1 MRQIK
6 LTVIMFAAAC
16 ALPVAALAEDAP
28 MPRMLKGMAKGA
40 WRVDMLESSEA
51 KSGQK
56 MPAMTICTDNLMKH
70 SAQKPAARSEC
81 KPRLLKDGADE
92 AVMEMTCPDRT
103 VTTTMKRESAKSVL
117 MDVKSTGKG
126 GPHNM
131 KMRYTSIGACR
142 EGQPAFGYDKNSEQC
157 KKMQSAMA
165 QMDPAKNCA
174 NAGANRAQCE
184 QQMRQQISQMKS
196 MCSG

>member
-1 MRQIK
+1 MKI
-6 LTVIMFAAAC
+6 LIIVAAC
-16 ALPVAALAEDAP
+16 ALPLAALAEDPP
-28 MPRMLKGMAKGA
+28 MPRMLKGMAKGS

-56 MPAMTICTDNLMKH
+56 MPPMTICTDNLMKH
-70 SAQKPAARSEC
+70 SAQKPPAKSEC
-81 KPRLLKDGADE
+81 KPRLLRDGSDE
-92 AVMEMTCPDRT
+92 AVMEMSCPDRT
-103 VTTTMKRESAKSVL
+103 VTTTMKRESAKSIL

>member
-1 MRQIK
+1 
-6 LTVIMFAAAC
+6 
-16 ALPVAALAEDAP
+16 
-28 MPRMLKGMAKGA
+28 
-40 WRVDMLESSEA
+40 
-51 KSGQK
+51 
-56 MPAMTICTDNLMKH
+56 
-70 SAQKPAARSEC
+70 
-81 KPRLLKDGADE
+81 
-92 AVMEMTCPDRT
+92 
-103 VTTTMKRESAKSVL
+103 
-117 MDVKSTGKG
+117 
-126 GPHNM
+126 M
-131 KMRYTSIGACR
+131 KMRYTSIGACS